1 MVGRSLLRLGGV
13 YAFFMRMPRAL
24 AGLPLL
30 GRYCVL
36 GALFAGVLGCVAGL
50 VIGLFVYAPTAWA
63 ATFEVGVPAAI
74 LGAVLGLVVGALVLA
89 STRSSS
95 RE

>member
-1 MVGRSLLRLGGV
+1 MAGRSLPPLGGV

-89 STRSSS
+89 SKRSSS

>member
-1 MVGRSLLRLGGV
+1 
-13 YAFFMRMPRAL
+13 MRMPRAL
-24 AGLPLL
+24 AELPTL
-30 GRYCVL
+30 GRYAVM

-50 VIGLFVYAPTAWA
+50 IIGLVVYAPTAWA

-74 LGAVLGLVVGALVLA
+74 LGAVLGLAVGALVLA
-89 STRSSS
+89 SSRGSS